1 MLIFGKW
8 KRWESRRNE
17 LNSLFISLKSEN
29 SNTVRFDAT
38 NFKFPAHLCKCGH
51 KNRLNFQSFSLVTFN
66 FVGSCNGHWIIGPFL
81 KTFGAILNC
90 FNWNSDCR
98 GIWNSG
104 KEFLQCSSVLSRKIR
119 RWTGWMSLV
128 TSRRVNIEL
137 AAIDREKR
145 NRCSSTFFLFPRCIT
160 IFFFSLSLII
170 SSILLGGGHSNLPG
184 KKSLSK
190 SVINRWKEI
199 QSPFNGLFS
208 ARNLSWNDAVKQ
220 RSMLIGCFNFI
231 SWLND
236 VKISLSFKFII
247 FLFLSFFDRWSI
259 HRKYIELIWLVRDKS
274 HNE

>member
-119 RWTGWMSLV
+119 RWTWWMSLV

-160 IFFFSLSLII
+160 IFFSLSLSLFRRYYWAEDIPI
-170 SSILLGGGHSNLPG
+170 CLGKNPSANP
-184 KKSLSK
+184 SLIAERK
-190 SVINRWKEI
+190 FNRHLMDCSRLEI
-199 QSPFNGLFS
+199 WVEMTQ
-208 ARNLSWNDAVKQ
+208 
-220 RSMLIGCFNFI
+220 
-231 SWLND
+231 
-236 VKISLSFKFII
+236 
-247 FLFLSFFDRWSI
+247 
-259 HRKYIELIWLVRDKS
+259 
-274 HNE
+274 